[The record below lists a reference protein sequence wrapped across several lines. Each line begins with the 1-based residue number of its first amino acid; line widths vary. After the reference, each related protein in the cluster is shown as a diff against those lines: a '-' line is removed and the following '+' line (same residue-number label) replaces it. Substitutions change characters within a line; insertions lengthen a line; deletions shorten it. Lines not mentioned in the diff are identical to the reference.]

1 MGTCTWTW
9 HRHRISI
16 FARFLLVVAL
26 LVASAGC
33 DSITDL
39 LGVTPQ
45 ETLEMPLPRDN
56 GYNSF
61 DDWNGLAG
69 LYVLLDGAVE
79 RTFDGKDFPV
89 EPFTVPDKGRII
101 VEVLLR
107 KESSHRPGTSGNT
120 ITRGHFQW
128 VLEPD
133 VTWSLRFDRAAYPP
147 VASQPSPPG
156 EPQVLCNWRGC
167 REYWRFPISEYE
179 HNYEGE
185 ALWAVLFGST
195 PCPKG
200 AVCD

>member
-1 MGTCTWTW
+1 M
-9 HRHRISI
+9 
-16 FARFLLVVAL
+16 FPRFLLVLPL
-26 LVASAGC
+26 LMACAGC
-33 DSITDL
+33 DGITDF

-45 ETLEMPLPRDN
+45 ETLEMPLPREN
-56 GYNSF
+56 GHNSF

-69 LYVLLDGAVE
+69 LYVFLDGAVE

-89 EPFTVPDKGRII
+89 KPFTVPDKGRIL

-107 KESSHRPGTSGNT
+107 KESSRRSGVSGNT
-120 ITRGHFQW
+120 IARGRFQW

-147 VASQPSPPG
+147 VASLTGTPG
-156 EPQVLCNWRGC
+156 ETRELCHGRAC
-167 REYWRFPISEYE
+167 REYWRFPIGEYE

-185 ALWAVLFGST
+185 ALWAVLFVSP

-200 AVCD
+200 WVCD